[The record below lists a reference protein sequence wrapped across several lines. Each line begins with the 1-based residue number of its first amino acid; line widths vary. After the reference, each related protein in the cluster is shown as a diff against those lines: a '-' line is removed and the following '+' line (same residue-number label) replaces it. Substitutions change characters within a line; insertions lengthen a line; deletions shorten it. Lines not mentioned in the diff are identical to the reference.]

1 MAEFNQFDVF
11 VRDLAMARH
20 NLTTD
25 AFKIRLTNAAPSAT
39 MDVIACIT
47 TIATGNGYSTDIA
60 LAIATAA
67 LSGSTFELAFTD
79 TTVEASTAGAIAAFQ
94 YAVLY
99 NSESTA
105 GGLIGWWNYGTA
117 INLAAEEKVVLDFDS
132 TNNTIK
138 ISST

>member
-11 VRDLAMARH
+11 VRDLAMAKH
-20 NLTTD
+20 NLSTH
-25 AFKIRLTNAAPSAT
+25 AFKTRLTNAAPSAT
-39 MDVIACIT
+39 MDKIACIT

-79 TTVEASTAGAIAAFQ
+79 TTVEASTAGAIASWR

-99 NSESTA
+99 NSNDST
-105 GGLIGWWNYGTA
+105 GHLIGWWDYGTA
-117 INLAAEEKVVLDFDS
+117 ITLAAEEKVVLDFDS